1 MNLNYSILWFDDDQE
16 FFESLDMAPVLDE
29 IQSWGFVPQIEAV
42 HSSEEFN
49 AHEPFDKFDL
59 IVVDFKLGD
68 ELGDT
73 FIKKI
78 RDNEVFTEVILYSF
92 SESSDLW
99 NAIHQRQL
107 EGVFIT
113 HKSGISQKLIRVAR
127 QSVRKVLDLENMRG
141 IVMSEVGDLDALLES
156 IFIGAMKGI
165 DPEHQQ
171 KVFDR
176 FHEKADE
183 QAQQQNAAIHAFK
196 ENPSIEGL
204 LNLCDSDKRWQNF
217 NRVKKLHTVLNAQ
230 KISTDYQAAILWP
243 RNCLAHG
250 MPERKD
256 DGSLLF
262 RHKDKE
268 FIFNDAIGQA
278 IRHKILE
285 YKLAFSQIAEILNV
299 P

>member
-1 MNLNYSILWFDDDQE
+1 MNLNYSILWFDDDKE
-16 FFESLDMAPVLDE
+16 FFDSIDMAPVLEE
-29 IQSWGFVPQIEAV
+29 IQSWGFYPQIQPV
-42 HSSEEFN
+42 HSSTEFN
-49 AHEPFDKFDL
+49 TYKPFDKFDL

-73 FIKKI
+73 FIKDI

-99 NAIHQRQL
+99 KAIHDKKL

-113 HKSGISQKLIRVAR
+113 HKGSISQKLLRVAR

-165 DPEHQQ
+165 GQAHQQ
-171 KVFDR
+171 KVFAR

-183 QAQQQNAAIHAFK
+183 QAQQQSAAILAFK
-196 ENPSIEGL
+196 EEPSIDGL

-217 NRVKKLHTVLNAQ
+217 NRVKKHHDVLKAQ
-230 KISTDYQAAILWP
+230 TISTDYQESILWP

-262 RHKDKE
+262 RHKGKE
-268 FIFNDAIGQA
+268 FIFNDAVGRE

-285 YKLAFSQIAEILNV
+285 YKSAFSQIAEMLHAS
-299 P
+299 